1 VRGLDRPERLR
12 LAGFAASALLAA
24 GAYGAGALPYTDPG
38 AGLRGP
44 GSPGATFWLGFAACA
59 VGLGLLSIAWWRLGS
74 TPTDPRSLL
83 VTGGLWALPLLA
95 APPLASRDVYAY
107 ACQGWT
113 WVHGDDPYTIGA
125 AAGGCP
131 WVDAVPA
138 IWQGTGAP
146 YGPLA
151 IAISGGVAAPG
162 HLLVAVGLLR
172 LVALAGGLL
181 IAVYGARLAAAIG
194 ADPATARWLGVLSP
208 LVAVHLVSGAHND
221 ALMAGLTVTAL
232 AVAAKRRP
240 AVAGVLLGL
249 AVAVKATA
257 LIALPF
263 AILLTARHG
272 RRPRT
277 AATTAAAA
285 TATTAAA
292 TTAAAAVTFAALTFA
307 TGLDLGW
314 IGALDSSGDLVQ
326 WTSLPSGLG
335 MAAGYLLR
343 LFGAPQA
350 YEEAVFVARVLG
362 LAAFAV
368 IGVATLRRAYRAV
381 HQREIVLACGV
392 ALAAFAVLSPVFY
405 PWYALLP
412 LAVLAAA
419 VTDAR
424 ARTALAATAT
434 VLAFLVLPNGLGL
447 AVLTKLP
454 GAVLDVAVVAAA
466 AVAIRRRR
474 AASAAR
480 PGGPA
485 TPTTTA

>member
-1 VRGLDRPERLR
+1 MRGLDRPERLR

-24 GAYGAGALPYTDPG
+24 GAYGAGALTSRDPG

-44 GSPGATFWLGFAACA
+44 GAPGPTFWLGFAAC
-59 VGLGLLSIAWWRLGS
+59 VTGLGLLSLVWWRLGRVGA
-74 TPTDPRSLL
+74 TPRWLL

-113 WVHGDDPYTIGA
+113 WVHGNDPYTTGA
-125 AAGGCP
+125 APGGCP
-131 WVDAVPA
+131 WVDAVPE

-151 IAISGGVAAPG
+151 IALSGGAAAPG

-181 IAVYGARLAAAIG
+181 IAVYGGRLATAIG
-194 ADPATARWLGVLSP
+194 TDPAMARWLGALSP

-221 ALMAGLTVTAL
+221 ALMAGLTVAAL
-232 AVAAKRRP
+232 AIAVTRRP
-240 AVAGVLLGL
+240 ALAGVLLGL
-249 AVAVKATA
+249 AIAVKATA

-263 AILLTARHG
+263 AILLAAPPG
-272 RRPRT
+272 RSKMPRT
-277 AATTAAAA
+277 AVITTAA
-285 TATTAAA
+285 TAL
-292 TTAAAAVTFAALTFA
+292 TFAALTLA

-326 WTSLPSGLG
+326 WTSVPTGLG
-335 MAAGYLLR
+335 MAVGYLLR
-343 LFGAPQA
+343 VVGVPAA
-350 YEEAVFVARVLG
+350 YEEAVLVARLLG

-368 IGVATLRRAYRAV
+368 IGVAMLRRAHHAINKPQDV
-381 HQREIVLACGV
+381 HQREIVLACGT

-412 LAVLAAA
+412 LAVLSVA
-419 VTDAR
+419 VTDPR
-424 ARTALAATAT
+424 TRTALAATAV

-454 GAVLDVAVVAAA
+454 GALLDVALVVAAA
-466 AVAIRRRR
+466 VLIRRRR
-474 AASAAR
+474 AASRCTPRR
-480 PGGPA
+480 PSQ
-485 TPTTTA
+485 THTTA

>member
-24 GAYGAGALPYTDPG
+24 GAYGAGALASRDPG

-44 GSPGATFWLGFAACA
+44 GAPGTTFWFGFAAC
-59 VGLGLLSIAWWRLGS
+59 VTGLGLLSLAWWRLGRVGA
-74 TPTDPRSLL
+74 TPRWLL

-113 WVHGDDPYTIGA
+113 WVHGNDPYTTGA
-125 AAGGCP
+125 APGGCP
-131 WVDAVPA
+131 WVDAVPE

-151 IAISGGVAAPG
+151 IALSGGAAAPG

-172 LVALAGGLL
+172 LVALTGGLL
-181 IAVYGARLAAAIG
+181 IAVYGGRLATAIG
-194 ADPATARWLGVLSP
+194 TDPAMARWLGVLSP

-221 ALMAGLTVTAL
+221 ALMAGLTVAAL
-232 AVAAKRRP
+232 AVAVTKRP

-249 AVAVKATA
+249 AIAVKATA

-263 AILLTARHG
+263 AILLAAPPG
-272 RRPRT
+272 KSKKLRT
-277 AATTAAAA
+277 AL
-285 TATTAAA
+285 ATTAAA
-292 TTAAAAVTFAALTFA
+292 TVTFAALTLA

-326 WTSLPSGLG
+326 WTSLPTGLG
-335 MAAGYLLR
+335 MAVGYLLR
-343 LFGAPQA
+343 VAGVPEA
-350 YEEAVFVARVLG
+350 YEEAVLVARLIG
-362 LAAFAV
+362 LTAFAV

-381 HQREIVLACGV
+381 HQREIVLACGT

-412 LAVLAAA
+412 LAVLSVA
-419 VTDAR
+419 VTDPR
-424 ARTALAATAT
+424 TRTALAATAV

-454 GAVLDVAVVAAA
+454 GALLDVALVVAAA
-466 AVAIRRRR
+466 VVIRRRR
-474 AASAAR
+474 TASAAR

>member
-1 VRGLDRPERLR
+1 MRGLDRPERLR

-44 GSPGATFWLGFAACA
+44 GAPGTSFWLGFAACVA
-59 VGLGLLSIAWWRLGS
+59 GLALLSLAWWRINEARP
-74 TPTDPRSLL
+74 TPRWLL
-83 VTGGLWALPLLA
+83 VTGGLWAVPLLA

-113 WVHGDDPYTIGA
+113 WVHGNDPYTIGA
-125 AAGGCP
+125 APGGCP

-151 IAISGGVAAPG
+151 IALSGGAAAPG

-181 IAVYGARLAAAIG
+181 IAVYGARLATAIG
-194 ADPATARWLGVLSP
+194 ADPATARWLGALSP

-221 ALMAGLTVTAL
+221 ALMAGLTVAAL
-232 AVAAKRRP
+232 AVAVTRKP
-240 AVAGVLLGL
+240 ALAGLLLGL
-249 AVAVKATA
+249 AIAVKATA

-263 AILLTARHG
+263 AILLATGERRG
-272 RRPRT
+272 R
-277 AATTAAAA
+277 AALITIS
-285 TATTAAA
+285 
-292 TTAAAAVTFAALTFA
+292 AAAVTFTALTLA

-314 IGALDSSGDLVQ
+314 IGALDSSDDLVQ
-326 WTSLPSGLG
+326 WTSLPTGLG
-335 MAAGYLLR
+335 MAVGYLLR
-343 LFGAPQA
+343 AFGAPEA
-350 YEEAVFVARVLG
+350 YEEAVLVARLLG
-362 LAAFAV
+362 LAAFAL
-368 IGVATLRRAYRAV
+368 IGAVTLRRAYRTV
-381 HQREIVLACGV
+381 HKREIVLACGV

-424 ARTALAATAT
+424 ARTALAVTAT

-454 GAVLDVAVVAAA
+454 GALLDVALVAGA

>member
-12 LAGFAASALLAA
+12 LAGLAASALLAA
-24 GAYGAGALPYTDPG
+24 GAYGAGALVYRDPG

-44 GSPGATFWLGFAACA
+44 GAPGTTFWLGFAAC
-59 VGLGLLSIAWWRLGS
+59 VTGLGLLSLVWWRLGRVGA
-74 TPTDPRSLL
+74 TPRWLL

-113 WVHGDDPYTIGA
+113 WVHGNDPYTTGA
-125 AAGGCP
+125 APGGCP
-131 WVDAVPA
+131 WVDAVPE

-151 IAISGGVAAPG
+151 IALSGSAAAPG

-181 IAVYGARLAAAIG
+181 IAVYGGRLATAIG
-194 ADPATARWLGVLSP
+194 ADPAMARWLGVLSP

-221 ALMAGLTVTAL
+221 ALMAGLTVAAL
-232 AVAAKRRP
+232 AVAVTKKP
-240 AVAGVLLGL
+240 AVAGLLLGL
-249 AVAVKATA
+249 AIAVKATA

-263 AILLTARHG
+263 AILLAAPG
-272 RRPRT
+272 KSKKPRT
-277 AATTAAAA
+277 AL
-285 TATTAAA
+285 ATTAAA
-292 TTAAAAVTFAALTFA
+292 TVTFAALTLA

-326 WTSLPSGLG
+326 WTSLPTGLG
-335 MAAGYLLR
+335 MVVGYLLR
-343 LFGAPQA
+343 VVGVPEA
-350 YEEAVFVARVLG
+350 YEEAVLVARLVG

-368 IGVATLRRAYRAV
+368 IGVAMLRRAHHAINKPQDV
-381 HQREIVLACGV
+381 QQREIVLACGTT
-392 ALAAFAVLSPVFY
+392 LAAFAVLSPVFY

-412 LAVLAAA
+412 LAVLSIA
-419 VTDAR
+419 VTDPR
-424 ARTALAATAT
+424 TRTALAATAV

-454 GAVLDVAVVAAA
+454 GALVDVALVVAAA
-466 AVAIRRRR
+466 VLIRRRR

>member
-24 GAYGAGALPYTDPG
+24 GAYGAGALASRDPG

-44 GSPGATFWLGFAACA
+44 GAPGTTFWLGFAACVA
-59 VGLGLLSIAWWRLGS
+59 GLGLLSLAWWRLGRVGA
-74 TPTDPRSLL
+74 TPRWLL
-83 VTGGLWALPLLA
+83 VTGGLWAVPLLA
-95 APPLASRDVYAY
+95 APPLASQDVYAY

-113 WVHGDDPYTIGA
+113 WVHGNDPYTTGA
-125 AAGGCP
+125 APGGCP
-131 WVDAVPA
+131 WVDAVPE
-138 IWQGTGAP
+138 IWQHTGAP

-151 IAISGGVAAPG
+151 IALSGGAAAPG

-181 IAVYGARLAAAIG
+181 IAVYGGRLATAIG
-194 ADPATARWLGVLSP
+194 ADPAMARWLGVLSP

-221 ALMAGLTVTAL
+221 ALMAGLTVAAL
-232 AVAAKRRP
+232 AVAVTKKP
-240 AVAGVLLGL
+240 AVAGLLLGL
-249 AVAVKATA
+249 AIAVKATA

-263 AILLTARHG
+263 AILLVAPPGKRLRTAVVT
-272 RRPRT
+272 T
-277 AATTAAAA
+277 AATAL
-285 TATTAAA
+285 
-292 TTAAAAVTFAALTFA
+292 TFAALTLA

-314 IGALDSSGDLVQ
+314 IGALDSSDDLVQ
-326 WTSLPSGLG
+326 WTSLPTGLG
-335 MAAGYLLR
+335 MAVGYLLR
-343 LFGAPQA
+343 VVGVPEA
-350 YEEAVFVARVLG
+350 YEEAVLVARLLG

-368 IGVATLRRAYRAV
+368 IGVATLRHAHRAV
-381 HQREIVLACGV
+381 HKREIVLACGT

-412 LAVLAAA
+412 LAVLSIA
-419 VTDAR
+419 VTDPR
-424 ARTALAATAT
+424 TRTALAATAV

-454 GAVLDVAVVAAA
+454 GALLDVALVAAA
-466 AVAIRRRR
+466 AVVIRRRR